1 MVHEKNTAPVDILIG
16 IGANLIPDGF
26 ETPRD
31 GCEAAIVRLPRMGVE
46 IVRVS
51 AWFETAPVPL
61 TDQPWFVNAVI
72 AARTGLSMHDTLQG
86 LHRIEAEF
94 GRVRQ
99 IRNEARVLDL
109 DLLDF
114 GSVQHNDDRIT
125 LPHPRMYQRAF
136 VLLPLQDVAPDYVH
150 PETGRHIAD
159 LVAALPE
166 DQMIRR
172 MADKAG
178 SSHRSTCAPT

>member
-1 MVHEKNTAPVDILIG
+1 MSPSENLPSTEVLIG
-16 IGANLIPDGF
+16 IGANLVPDGF
-26 ETPRD
+26 STPRG
-31 GCEAAIVRLPRMGVE
+31 GCEAAVARLPGVGIE
-46 IVRVS
+46 IVRIS

-72 AARTGLSMHDTLQG
+72 RARTSMSMHDTLQG

-94 GRVRQ
+94 GRVRMV
-99 IRNEARVLDL
+99 RNEARVLDL

-114 GSVQHNDDRIT
+114 GGVSHADDHIT
-125 LPHPRMYQRAF
+125 LPHPRMHQRAF

-150 PETGRHIAD
+150 PGTGIGIAE
-159 LVAALPE
+159 LVASLPS

-172 MADKAG
+172 M
-178 SSHRSTCAPT
+178 PN